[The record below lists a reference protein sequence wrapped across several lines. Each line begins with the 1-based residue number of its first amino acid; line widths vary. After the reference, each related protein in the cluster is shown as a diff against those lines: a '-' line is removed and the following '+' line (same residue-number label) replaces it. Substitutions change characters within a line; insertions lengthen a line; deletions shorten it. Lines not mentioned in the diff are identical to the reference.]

1 MGQPNSAFK
10 LFKAWV
16 CYQVWSC
23 ASVHLA
29 AKYSG
34 QKIGWLML
42 PRVFAVDVLVLAAK
56 VVKRDQLN
64 LSSFAQVN
72 LAGGSK
78 A

>member
-1 MGQPNSAFK
+1 M
-10 LFKAWV
+10 
-16 CYQVWSC
+16 
-23 ASVHLA
+23 HLA
-29 AKYSG
+29 AKLSG
-34 QKIGWLML
+34 QKIGWHML
-42 PRVFAVDVLVLAAK
+42 PRIFAVVVLVLAAK